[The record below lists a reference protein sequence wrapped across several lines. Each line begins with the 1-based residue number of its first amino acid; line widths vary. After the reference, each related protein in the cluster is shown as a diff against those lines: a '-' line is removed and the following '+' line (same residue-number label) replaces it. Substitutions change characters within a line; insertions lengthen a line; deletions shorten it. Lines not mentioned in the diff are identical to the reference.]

1 MRVESGRAGGI
12 KVKKICL
19 IATGGTIV
27 SKDGGSGLEPDLT
40 PQELLSYVPEL
51 KEVAEISVRELF
63 RLDSTNINPGHWIK
77 MAGCIREE
85 YENFDGFVVI
95 HGTDTMAYTA
105 AALSYLV
112 QDSEKPIILTGSQK
126 SVYNRDTDARRNL
139 TDAFCYAA
147 DPRSHGVYIV
157 FDGTAILG
165 THARKTRTHSYNAF
179 SSINCPA
186 AAVMQEGRIIRYFE
200 PELSGKVKFYG
211 QMNPRVLRVR
221 PYPGISKEI
230 LTRTMDCYDG
240 LVIECFGTS
249 GIPAYGG
256 FDTAVSEWAR
266 AGKAIVAT
274 TQVPHE
280 GSDMSVYRVGKDLMG
295 LGLMEAFDMTP
306 EAVLAKLMW
315 ALGNAGNREELK
327 RLFAGKVWMDTFF

>member
-1 MRVESGRAGGI
+1 M
-12 KVKKICL
+12 KQICL

-27 SKDGGSGLEPDLT
+27 SKDGGSGLEPEIT

-51 KEVAEISVRELF
+51 EEIAKISVRELF
-63 RLDSTNINPGHWIK
+63 RLDSTNINPGHWLKI
-77 MAGCIREE
+77 AGCIQEE
-85 YENFDGFVVI
+85 YGNFDGFVVI

-112 QDSEKPIILTGSQK
+112 QNTGKPIILTGSQK

-139 TDAFCYAA
+139 IDAFCYAA
-147 DPRSHGVYIV
+147 DAHSHGVYIV

-186 AAVMQEGRIIRYFE
+186 AAVVQEGRIVRYFE
-200 PELSGKVKFYG
+200 PECVGEVRFYG
-211 QMNPRVLRVR
+211 RMDPRVLRVR
-221 PYPGISKEI
+221 PYPGISPEI

-256 FDTAVSEWAR
+256 FDAAVRAWAK
-266 AGKAIVAT
+266 AGKVIVAT

-280 GSDMSVYRVGKDLMG
+280 GSDMGVYRVGKDLMD
-295 LGLMEAFDMTP
+295 LGLLEAFDMTP

-315 ALGNAGNREELK
+315 ALGNADDREGIG
-327 RLFAGKVWMDTFF
+327 RMFAERIWMDTFRE

>member
-1 MRVESGRAGGI
+1 M
-12 KVKKICL
+12 KKICL

-139 TDAFCYAA
+139 ADAFCYAA

-179 SSINCPA
+179 SSI
-186 AAVMQEGRIIRYFE
+186 I
-200 PELSGKVKFYG
+200 
-211 QMNPRVLRVR
+211 
-221 PYPGISKEI
+221 
-230 LTRTMDCYDG
+230 
-240 LVIECFGTS
+240 
-249 GIPAYGG
+249 
-256 FDTAVSEWAR
+256 AR
-266 AGKAIVAT
+266 
-274 TQVPHE
+274 
-280 GSDMSVYRVGKDLMG
+280 R
-295 LGLMEAFDMTP
+295 
-306 EAVLAKLMW
+306 
-315 ALGNAGNREELK
+315 
-327 RLFAGKVWMDTFF
+327 RLLCRKGA